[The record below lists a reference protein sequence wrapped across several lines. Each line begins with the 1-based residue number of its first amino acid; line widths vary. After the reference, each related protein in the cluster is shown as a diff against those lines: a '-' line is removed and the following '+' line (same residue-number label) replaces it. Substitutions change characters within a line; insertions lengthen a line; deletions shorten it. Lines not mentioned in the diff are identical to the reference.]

1 MIKDTLKNKKR
12 YELIDSI
19 RGFAII
25 NMVIFHTLYD
35 IFMIYGDGS
44 FFTSPW
50 CTVWERFIC
59 VSFIIISGVS
69 FNFSH
74 HTVRNGIIVSLCGFL
89 VTIVTALAMPEQAV
103 WFGILNLLGISML
116 ICSAL
121 KNLINAVPPALGAT
135 ASFLVYAVTYGVQNG
150 YIGFLNASIFEL
162 PQALYSYKYLSFIG
176 FRSSDFV
183 SSDYFPIIPWIFL
196 YIFGIFLWKI
206 IKNRNLEKYF
216 YFKIPILNTIGRYSL
231 VIYLAHQPAIMLIM
245 NVIFGY

>member
-50 CTVWERFIC
+50 CAVWERFIC

-69 FNFSH
+69 FNFSL

-89 VTIVTALAMPEQAV
+89 VTIVTALAAGTGCMV
-103 WFGILNLLGISML
+103 WHTQSFRYINADLLGTEKFNKCRSS
-116 ICSAL
+116 C
-121 KNLINAVPPALGAT
+121 
-135 ASFLVYAVTYGVQNG
+135 
-150 YIGFLNASIFEL
+150 
-162 PQALYSYKYLSFIG
+162 
-176 FRSSDFV
+176 FRSNSKFF
-183 SSDYFPIIPWIFL
+183 SLCRYLRSAKRIHRISKRIYF
-196 YIFGIFLWKI
+196 
-206 IKNRNLEKYF
+206 
-216 YFKIPILNTIGRYSL
+216 
-231 VIYLAHQPAIMLIM
+231 
-245 NVIFGY
+245 